1 MRIRETNF
9 ARLVLFCTVLF
20 LSQAALAQSVVTT
33 ITVGTHPTAVG
44 VNVKTNQI
52 YVANSGDNSVSVIDG
67 ASNTVT
73 ATIPGIT
80 FGESVAVNP
89 SQNRI
94 YVDEFETANIAVI
107 SGGTQAVHQ
116 IPITTKP
123 DPTSSQTIAVNSR
136 TNQAYVCNNDQIIVL
151 DGNTNTIV
159 TAISV
164 PFCDFA
170 LAVDESRNL
179 VYAGTIDRK
188 VYTIDGA
195 TNTIINSFAV
205 DFTAAFPSSISVD
218 TVNNRLAVTC
228 HSSSGQVEL
237 IDAGTGTVLAHLRGF
252 DSPEDTAF
260 TPDGKLLLITEGGSN
275 NLHFINAHTGADVL
289 TLAVGVQ
296 PLGAAINPATSMA
309 YTANFQDG
317 TVSAISLR

>member
-1 MRIRETNF
+1 MRIRKNSL
-9 ARLVLFCTVLF
+9 ASLALFCTVFF
-20 LSQAALAQSVVTT
+20 LSRAAIAQSVVTT
-33 ITVGTHPTAVG
+33 VTVGTHPTAVG
-44 VNVKTNQI
+44 VNVRTDQV
-52 YVANSGDNSVSVIDG
+52 YVANSGGNSVSVIDG

-116 IPITTKP
+116 VPITTEP
-123 DPTSSQTIAVNSR
+123 DPTSSQTIAVNSK
-136 TNQAYVCNNDQIIVL
+136 TNQAYVCSNDQIIVL
-151 DGNTNTIV
+151 DGNTNMIV
-159 TAISV
+159 AAISV

-170 LAVDESRNL
+170 LAVDETRNL

-188 VYTIDGA
+188 LYTVDGA
-195 TNTIINSFAV
+195 TNTVINSFAL
-205 DFTAAFPSSISVD
+205 DFTNSPPSSISVD
-218 TVNNRLAVTC
+218 TVNNRLALTC
-228 HSSSGQVEL
+228 PSSSGQVEL
-237 IDAGTGTVLAHLRGF
+237 IDAATGGVLAHLRGF
-252 DSPEDTAF
+252 NTPEDTAF
-260 TPDGKLLLITEGGSN
+260 TPDGKLLLITEGGTN
-275 NLHFINAHTGADVL
+275 NLDFINAHTGTKVL

-296 PLGAAINPATSMA
+296 PIGVAINPATAMA

-317 TVSAISLR
+317 TVSVVSLR